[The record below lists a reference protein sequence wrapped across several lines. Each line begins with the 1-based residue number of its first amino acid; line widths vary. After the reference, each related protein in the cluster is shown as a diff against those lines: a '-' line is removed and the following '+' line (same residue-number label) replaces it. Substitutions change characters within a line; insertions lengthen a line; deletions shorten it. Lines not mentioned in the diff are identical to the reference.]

1 MGTQTE
7 PENALTLV
15 DKSRSVRA
23 IAEKSGDAAAL
34 YATVS
39 INYSG
44 AEVELTNLQANER
57 TPVGRIGQPEDIA
70 NVVSFLASPKADF
83 ITGKSHL
90 HGPSSR
96 ALT

>member
-1 MGTQTE
+1 M
-7 PENALTLV
+7 
-15 DKSRSVRA
+15 RA

-44 AEVELTNLQANER
+44 AEVESMNADLQANER

-70 NVVSFLASPKADF
+70 NVVSFLASPKADL

-90 HGPSSR
+90 HCPSLR

>member
-1 MGTQTE
+1 M
-7 PENALTLV
+7 
-15 DKSRSVRA
+15 RA

-44 AEVELTNLQANER
+44 AEVELMNADLQANAR
-57 TPVGRIGQPEDIA
+57 TPVGRIGQPEDVA
-70 NVVSFLASPKADF
+70 NVVSFLASTKADF
-83 ITGKSHL
+83 ITGKSYIHC
-90 HGPSSR
+90 PSLR